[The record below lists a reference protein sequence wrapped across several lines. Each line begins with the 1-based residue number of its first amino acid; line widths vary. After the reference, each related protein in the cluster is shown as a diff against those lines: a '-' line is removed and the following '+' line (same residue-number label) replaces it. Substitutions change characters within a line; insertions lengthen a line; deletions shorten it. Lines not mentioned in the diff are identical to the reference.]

1 MNLNLNQ
8 PQRAFNAERN
18 YNHGI
23 MALTFAQFNDH
34 WSRVTIKDILG
45 DIIVI
50 DGDYSHDLKN
60 PQHNHYLRDKQIFI
74 TDVSVDEA
82 MKSIAMKYA
91 ITTDQLRHM
100 CVYYSVGDIEYID
113 NNIYLVTFGHG
124 HGRSLRRTQ
133 ETRSIIFKPKEGQGD
148 LVNDVRQYLQDQI
161 AVTRESITKAHR
173 SYLKAINSPDTIVQ
187 ENAIITGID
196 DFEGGSQYMGIQY
209 EFFNGI
215 KVEEW
220 VEVTHSNGMS
230 VVRRVTRGSSNYVF
244 TNETEFYLYLS
255 TFM

>member
-8 PQRAFNAERN
+8 PQPAFNAERN
-18 YNHGI
+18 YNYGI

-60 PQHNHYLRDKQIFI
+60 PQQNQYLRDKQIFI
-74 TDVSVDEA
+74 TDVPVDVA

-100 CVYYSVGDIEYID
+100 CVYYSVGDIDYID
-113 NNIYLVTFGHG
+113 NNIYLVTFRHG
-124 HGRSLRRTQ
+124 HRSHRTQ
-133 ETRSIIFKPKEGQGD
+133 ETRSIIYKAKDGQGD
-148 LVNDVRQYLQDQI
+148 LVNDVRKYLEDQI

-196 DFEGGSQYMGIQY
+196 SFENGNQYMGIQY
-209 EFFNGI
+209 EFFNGV

-220 VEVTHSNGMS
+220 VEVTHSEGMS